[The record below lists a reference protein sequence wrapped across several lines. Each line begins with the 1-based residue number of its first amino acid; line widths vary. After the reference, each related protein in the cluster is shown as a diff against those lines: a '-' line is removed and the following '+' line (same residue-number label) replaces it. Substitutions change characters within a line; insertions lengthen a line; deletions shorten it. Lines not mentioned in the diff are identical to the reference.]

1 MVKRIAGVLS
11 FLLFFSVFQSN
22 AASAEIKPGT
32 KCTKQS
38 NKINSSGYTY
48 TCIKKSGKLIWSAG
62 VPTKN
67 QGSSNSSAKA
77 ENSCP
82 VVGNVIKN
90 SGGTLECRA
99 VSDGKLQYF
108 QLSKTNVAITNP
120 TSPDRLELCRLK
132 DQRPVKD
139 AYYWQQFRA
148 IAYPAQPERG
158 FKNFGEEKIVIAGID
173 FADAPGT
180 GTPKAKID
188 EIIKNSTE
196 WLKWYSQGNLKWNFV
211 TYDKWVRAPQNSV
224 ELKSAS
230 IGEDAQITN
239 EIKSQYVTSLD
250 KVMDLSEASAVW
262 IIYPESATKIYAESQ
277 NRSYWNPITLKNG
290 SISPLMLAIGYETYL
305 SKATPWL
312 FFVHETMH
320 GQGIMGHSPQWP
332 WVFGI
337 MNNEYSPSNNLSGWE
352 SLVMGWGSEKNLYCI
367 DKQNVSEQSITLVPI
382 EREQAGIST
391 VLVKISDSKILGI
404 ESHRVDK
411 WSPYQF
417 PGLYVVS
424 VYLIDLAIDNSSQ
437 ITIPPGAYLKNSNT
451 NHGYSPIRGTPIK
464 GFENFGRY
472 LLNGVGV
479 ALGSG
484 TDLSSLMYLGES
496 LSVEGVKISLVKSGD
511 NDTIRIE
518 KAA

>member
-1 MVKRIAGVLS
+1 MVKRIAGLLTL
-11 FLLFFSVFQSN
+11 LLFFSVFQSN
-22 AASAEIKPGT
+22 TASAEIKPGT
-32 KCTKQS
+32 KCTKLS
-38 NKINSSGYTY
+38 NKINSAGLTY
-48 TCIKKSGKLIWSAG
+48 TCINKSGKLIWSAG

-67 QGSSNSSAKA
+67 QGSSSGSAKA
-77 ENSCP
+77 GNSCS
-82 VVGNVIKN
+82 VIGNVIKN
-90 SGGTLECRA
+90 SVGTLECRA

-108 QLSKTNVAITNP
+108 QLSKSNLAIRNP

-132 DQRPVKD
+132 DQRPIKD

-173 FADAPGT
+173 FADAVGS
-180 GTPKAKID
+180 GSPKAKMD

-224 ELKSAS
+224 ELNSAAT
-230 IGEDAQITN
+230 GEDAQITD

-250 KVMDLSEASAVW
+250 KVMDLSGASAIW
-262 IIYPESATKIYAESQ
+262 IIYPETATKICAESQ
-277 NRSYWNPITLKNG
+277 NRSYWKPIALKNG

-312 FFVHETMH
+312 YFVHETMH
-320 GQGIMGHSPQWP
+320 AQGIMGHSPQWP

-337 MNNEYSPSNNLSGWE
+337 MNNEYSPSHNLSGWE

-367 DKQNVSEQSITLVPI
+367 DKQKVSDQSITLVPI
-382 EREQAGIST
+382 EREQTGITT
-391 VLVKISDSKILGI
+391 VLVKINDSKILGI

-417 PGLYVVS
+417 PGLYGVS
-424 VYLIDLAIDNSSQ
+424 IYLIDLAIDNNTQ
-437 ITIPPGAYLKNSNT
+437 ITIPSGAYLKNSST

-496 LSVEGVKISLVKSGD
+496 LSAEGVKVSLIKSGD

-518 KAA
+518 KIS